1 MRQADAPQTYGLQLS
16 VAAVAQVPAPLQCD
30 TGWYVD
36 PVHDAAP
43 HVVKLDCC
51 AHAPL
56 PLQRPVLPHAPFAA
70 HVP

>member
-1 MRQADAPQTYGLQLS
+1 
-16 VAAVAQVPAPLQCD
+16 LQCD